1 MTDRS
6 ARELETD
13 SLEAQEIPGG
23 VELLQRSEGGRLANL
38 FRRVF
43 MVATLALPAAVAT
56 SASKDAA
63 GLCIL
68 FAFGP
73 FLTAMAGLVFAIKHR
88 AYDAP
93 PYLRIRRSLQI
104 KTPPQKEG
112 YRERPEDLRF
122 IVDGRAITSP
132 LRQVA
137 VVGSA
142 IVTSNPG
149 TGTATPKVF
158 FHVALVFE
166 DTVVRVDTFNH
177 VEDAESCAARF
188 SAWLGLPR
196 NSVGLLTE
204 EAVEHS
210 SFGMWGLTM
219 AFFLDAGSY
228 ALMMY
233 LAFDRTEGAGSS
245 PGWITTL
252 VVVLVWGVVHEL
264 VHRWSVRKLQGSVA
278 EITRRMLAS
287 VMFAAPAP
295 DARDQG

>member
-1 MTDRS
+1 MADRS
-6 ARELETD
+6 ARELETE

-23 VELLQRSEGGRLANL
+23 VELLQRSGGGRIANL

-56 SASKDAA
+56 SESKDAA

-73 FLTAMAGLVFAIKHR
+73 FLTAMSGLVYAIKHR

-142 IVTSNPG
+142 IVMSNPG
-149 TGTATPKVF
+149 TGAATPKVF

-177 VEDAESCAARF
+177 VEDAESFAARL
-188 SAWLGLPR
+188 SAWLGLPK
-196 NSVGLLTE
+196 NSVGALLE
-204 EAVEHS
+204 EAIEHS
-210 SFGMWGLTM
+210 SFGMWGLM
-219 AFFLDAGSY
+219 VAFFLDAGSY

-233 LAFDRTEGAGSS
+233 LVFDRMEGAGSS

-252 VVVLVWGVVHEL
+252 VVVLAWMVVHEV
-264 VHRWSVRKLQGSVA
+264 VHRWSVRKLQQSMA
-278 EITRRMLAS
+278 EITRHMLAP
-287 VMFAAPAP
+287 VVPAAPAP
-295 DARDQG
+295 ETRDQG